1 VSKSGAQS
9 IHGRFVIVCLEHTH
23 TLLAGLINML
33 TYVLGEASMTET
45 VLQTWNKIYRVM
57 EQSIIANIIKL

>member
-1 VSKSGAQS
+1 
-9 IHGRFVIVCLEHTH
+9 
-23 TLLAGLINML
+23 ML